1 MMLKAPSSK
10 ENGHKTK
17 SWQNQKK
24 KRGFLTICAMN
35 CEKTSLL
42 AKLGTPGVADGVVV
56 VVEVASVL
64 GVLVAGAAAGLLG
77 LEPAAGEVALL

>member
-1 MMLKAPSSK
+1 
-10 ENGHKTK
+10 
-17 SWQNQKK
+17 
-24 KRGFLTICAMN
+24 MN

-42 AKLGTPGVADGVVV
+42 AKLGGTPAVADGVVV

-77 LEPAAGEVALL
+77 LDPAAGEVAL